1 MIPAD
6 RQRLCDRQAGLITPL
21 GRFVVAR
28 PVLSFRFDREC
39 LGAPGGNVM
48 AFEQRGGLPRIT
60 GAALPV
66 PILERSS
73 ALQMQL
79 GARQRFGVGARV
91 KDALRFIEN
100 RVALV
105 ACGRL
110 LHRGGEFDQCIGDPR
125 VTCSM
130 QRAQDRDALTM
141 QSDR

>member
-1 MIPAD
+1 MLRAD
-6 RQRLCDRQAGLITPL
+6 RQRLCDCQAGLITPL
-21 GRFVVAR
+21 GRFVVVH
-28 PVLSFRFDREC
+28 PVFSFRFDRER
-39 LGAPGGNVM
+39 LGALGGNVV

-91 KDALRFIEN
+91 QDALRFIEN

-105 ACGRL
+105 ACG
-110 LHRGGEFDQCIGDPR
+110 
-125 VTCSM
+125 
-130 QRAQDRDALTM
+130 
-141 QSDR
+141 